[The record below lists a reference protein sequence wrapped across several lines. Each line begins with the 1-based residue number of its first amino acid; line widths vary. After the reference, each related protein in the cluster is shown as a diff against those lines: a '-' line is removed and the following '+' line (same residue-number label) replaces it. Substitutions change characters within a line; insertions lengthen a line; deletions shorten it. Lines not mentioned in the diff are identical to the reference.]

1 MTNSKKPTAKDI
13 AYWEDI
19 KQGMLDHAD
28 IVDNFEPD
36 EREALDAICW
46 ASVCIDDGV
55 TYLINDEIISLDTAI
70 SFCVSTDTLAIKYGW
85 EASENVHKLE
95 IVKLAVKLTAALRAH
110 TAEEQPLSLSNAM
123 RFKGMF
129 YRVNTLLRTKPNQHQ
144 MKKFEEHG
152 ITWEGEVDEH

>member
-46 ASVCIDDGV
+46 ASVCIDDDV
-55 TYLINDEIISLDTAI
+55 TYLINDEIISLGTAI

-95 IVKLAVKLTAALRAH
+95 IVKLAVKLTTALRAH